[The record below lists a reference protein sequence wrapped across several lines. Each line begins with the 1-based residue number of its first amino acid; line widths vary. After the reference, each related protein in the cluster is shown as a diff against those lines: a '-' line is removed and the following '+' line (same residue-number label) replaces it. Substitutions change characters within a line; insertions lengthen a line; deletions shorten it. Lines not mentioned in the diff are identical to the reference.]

1 MEFDQILQPIV
12 DSIEEAKGL
21 NVQILDVRE
30 LTDVTDHM
38 VVVSGTSVRH
48 VKSIMKT
55 VVERLTDLGCKPNG
69 VEGEQHSQWIL
80 LDYSSVIVHVM
91 LAETREFYDLERL
104 WDRTLKNSV
113 DALDEK
119 ALG

>member
-1 MEFDQILQPIV
+1 MESDQILQPIV
-12 DSIEEAKGL
+12 NSIEEAKGL
-21 NVQILDVRE
+21 NIQILDVRE

-55 VVERLTDLGCKPNG
+55 IVERLTDLGSKPNG

-113 DALDEK
+113 DALDGK